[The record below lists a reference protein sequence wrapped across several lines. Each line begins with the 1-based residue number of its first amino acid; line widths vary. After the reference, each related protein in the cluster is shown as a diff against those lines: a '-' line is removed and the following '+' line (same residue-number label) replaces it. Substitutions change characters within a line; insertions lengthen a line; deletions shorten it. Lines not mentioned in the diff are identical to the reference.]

1 MFGEAENNDGEKH
14 ARWRRNRE
22 LGIVV
27 SSDDVAE
34 PANSRQRQGRQHRTV
49 GRPADD
55 STTTIREHRVE
66 RQAIAVREARRRDAR
81 LYNGFRMVA
90 FGVDDGQSRVS
101 GDWTRRAKGVDSRN
115 TSGAEPRSWRTGM
128 TPVSDSSRHD

>member
-1 MFGEAENNDGEKH
+1 MRIAIGVAA
-14 ARWRRNRE
+14 ARAVERNRE
-22 LGIVV
+22 LGVVVV
-27 SSDDVAE
+27 SNDVAG
-34 PANSRQRQGRQHRTV
+34 PANSRQRRGHQHRTV

-55 STTTIREHRVE
+55 STKIIRKHIVD
-66 RQAIAVREARRRDAR
+66 RQAIAVREARRRDAQ
-81 LYNGFRMVA
+81 LYSGFSMVA